1 MKMSITRALAELKS
15 LDDRIH
21 RAIQAGG
28 FIQVAK
34 GKDDKRTLLRGANS
48 VAEVERTVQGN
59 LDHVERLIR
68 NRREIKSKIILANVT
83 NRVTLAGEE
92 MSVAEAIEMKNQ
104 LPTYSGLL
112 HRYQEEYTE
121 ANRLVDATNQKLL
134 ETIEAAVSA
143 AFGNSDRK
151 IDQST
156 YDTIANSR
164 KSVGEAS
171 LIDPGKLLNR
181 INNLQKKVDDL
192 STEINFVLSEVN
204 SRTEIEVDM

>member
-1 MKMSITRALAELKS
+1 MKMSITRALAELKT
-15 LDDRIH
+15 LDDRIA

-28 FIQVAK
+28 FIQVSK
-34 GKDDKRTLLRGANS
+34 GKDAKRTLLRGATS
-48 VAEVERTVQGN
+48 VVEAERMIQGN
-59 LDHVERLIR
+59 LDYVDQLIR
-68 NRREIKSKIILANVT
+68 NRREIKSKIILANVM

-104 LPTYSGLL
+104 LPVYSSLL
-112 HRYQEEYTE
+112 KRFQEEYAE
-121 ANRLVDATNQKLL
+121 ANRQVDVSNQKLMD
-134 ETIEAAVSA
+134 TIEAAVSA
-143 AFGNSDRK
+143 AFGTSDRK

-164 KSVGEAS
+164 KAEGEAA
-171 LIDPGKLLNR
+171 LVDPGKLLNR

-192 STEINFVLSEVN
+192 STEINFVLSEIN